1 MKITKQL
8 LEKLFV
14 EYNKKYF
21 DNFLKR
27 PKITTYIGENSMGI
41 FSIKEGRNIS
51 EKKIS
56 IARNFNLT
64 KEELRDLLL
73 HEMIH
78 EYMYMKYGKMSHNRQ
93 FVKKMNELNKKYGFD
108 IRRNSKHLFKK
119 YKPQKSFF
127 YTIIGLFKK
136 LKRPN

>member
-1 MKITKQL
+1 
-8 LEKLFV
+8 
-14 EYNKKYF
+14 
-21 DNFLKR
+21 
-27 PKITTYIGENSMGI
+27 MGI
-41 FSIKEGRNIS
+41 FSIKEGGNIS

-78 EYMYMKYGKMSHNRQ
+78 ECMYMKYRKMNHNRQ

-119 YKPQKSFF
+119 YKPQKSIFD
-127 YTIIGLFKK
+127 TIIGLFKK
-136 LKRPN
+136 LKRLNFFS